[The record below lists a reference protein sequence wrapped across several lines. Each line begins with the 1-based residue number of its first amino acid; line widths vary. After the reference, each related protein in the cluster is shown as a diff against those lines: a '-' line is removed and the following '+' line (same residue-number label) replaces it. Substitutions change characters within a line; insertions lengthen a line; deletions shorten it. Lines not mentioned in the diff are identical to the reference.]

1 MGEVRIPQGGLRRP
15 RPKYLP
21 TVATLLT
28 EDISPRYDH
37 YGRYLYRQTGYS
49 RRSIYPMQV
58 GSAHVCVMDD
68 FGFLQPVYSIAPDW
82 RAL

>member
-1 MGEVRIPQGGLRRP
+1 MTEKRTPQGGLPRP
-15 RPKYLP
+15 RPKYTP
-21 TVATLLT
+21 TVATMLT

-49 RRSIYPMQV
+49 RRSIYPMQI

>member
-1 MGEVRIPQGGLRRP
+1 MTEQRTPQGGLPRP
-15 RPKYLP
+15 RPKYTP
-21 TVATLLT
+21 TGATMRN
-28 EDISPRYDH
+28 EYISPRYDH
-37 YGRYLYRQTGYS
+37 YGRYLLQHTAYS

-68 FGFLQPVYSIAPDW
+68 FGFLQPVYSIDPDW